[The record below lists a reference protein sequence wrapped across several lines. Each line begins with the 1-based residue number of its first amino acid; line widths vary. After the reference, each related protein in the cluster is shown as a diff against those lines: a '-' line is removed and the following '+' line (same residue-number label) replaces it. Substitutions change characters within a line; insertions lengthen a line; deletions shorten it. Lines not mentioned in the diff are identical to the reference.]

1 MILGKEA
8 LAGRSAFRRGVV
20 HVPEWGGDIQIREL
34 SAMEKAQA
42 VTVATG
48 MVDAETKSIRDAT
61 QLIRFQTLVIVAGW
75 VDEAGANVLTAD
87 DATALEEQPA
97 AIIARIADAI
107 TELSGLGA
115 GEAPVDAAKNA

>member
-1 MILGKEA
+1 M
-8 LAGRSAFRRGVV
+8 
-20 HVPEWGGDIQIREL
+20 
-34 SAMEKAQA
+34 
-42 VTVATG
+42 
-48 MVDAETKSIRDAT
+48 
-61 QLIRFQTLVIVAGW
+61 IRFQTLVIVAGW

-115 GEAPVDAAKNA
+115 GEAPVDAAKTPESVT